1 MKKCVV
7 IGGGVA
13 GLTTA
18 AYLSKNGIKVT
29 LLESS
34 PKPGGRAYS
43 FTDQKTNSII
53 DNGQHILMGC
63 YKDTLEF
70 LKLIGAGENF
80 IYQKRLEVD
89 FLNLVETKF
98 D

>member
-13 GLTTA
+13 GLTA
-18 AYLSKNGIKVT
+18 AYLAKHKIKVT

-34 PKPGGRAYS
+34 PKLGGRAYS
-43 FTDQKTNSII
+43 FSDQNTNSII

-63 YKDTLEF
+63 YADTLKF
-70 LKLIGAGENF
+70 LKLVGAQDNY
-80 IYQKRLEVD
+80 IYQERLEVI
-89 FLNLVETKF
+89 F
-98 D
+98 